1 MPDYLIIGMQRCG
14 TSSLYLY
21 LSSHPDWHG
30 MTLGGGL
37 QEPTAGDELH
47 FFDYDRLFLGEG
59 LSWYQERI
67 KHPDGVIGEKS
78 PTYLHSKKA
87 LTRIARMCPRARL
100 IVMLRDPVKRAFSYY
115 WKARNVGYETL
126 DTFEKALAAEERRLA
141 QCRCEDFE
149 DSARHLFSY
158 RDRGRY
164 AEHLGRWAERFEPG
178 QFIIIQSEQ
187 FFANPVLVVTY
198 IWHQFG
204 LEYPPM
210 MDMPDTY
217 YQAANYGA
225 ELCPETRRELRR
237 YFQPH
242 NERLMELLNGKLAG
256 YCGSVFDLG
265 LWYNGGQEK

>member
-100 IVMLRDPVKRAFSYY
+100 IVMLRDPVKRAFSHY

-126 DTFEKALAAEERRLA
+126 DTFEKALGAEERRLS

-164 AEHLGRWAERFEPG
+164 AEHLERWAERFEPG

-204 LEYPPM
+204 LEYPDKM
-210 MDMPDTY
+210 HMPDTY
-217 YQAANYGA
+217 YQAANYDA

-237 YFQPH
+237 YFQPY
-242 NERLMELLNGKLAG
+242 NERLMDLLNGKLAG

-265 LWYNGGQEK
+265 LWYNGGQDD